1 VKIEETGFFPNLS
14 MIGNNFHKN
23 PVCWPLVK
31 IEETGFFPNLSMIAN
46 NFGKNPVSGHS

>member
-1 VKIEETGFFPNLS
+1 VN
-14 MIGNNFHKN
+14 
-23 PVCWPLVK
+23 